1 MKAATISTPATTIM
15 SDLPAKLEAAVAAG
29 KILGQSRANILSLLA
44 ATTNPVYHAAV
55 AELVEGGHWTELD
68 DRFFRTLA
76 FGTGGLRGRTV
87 GKVVTQAEQGGGGPG
102 GRPEHPCVGTN
113 AMNFFNISRAVR
125 GMVATIRTMLAA
137 AGGEGRRPR
146 LVFAHD
152 TRHFSR
158 EFAEFCART
167 VVDLGGDAFLFE
179 AERSTPE
186 MSFAIRHLRADGGA
200 VLTASHNPSHDNGF
214 KAYFNDG
221 AQLISPYAEQ
231 VIAEVNAIDSEAFEP
246 VPDARRGTI
255 TLLGAEFDDLYIAR
269 LKTLVLDPAL
279 VRDGPRPKILYTNL
293 HGTGGRI
300 IPRLLADLGCEV
312 RTVAAQ
318 DAPDGRFPT
327 VASPNPENA
336 PALKMA
342 VDQAE
347 AEGADIVIGTDP
359 DCDRMGVAARDAGA
373 RMVLLTGNEVGSLL
387 AYYRVRTL
395 VGQGVITDDN
405 RERACLIKTFV
416 TSELQAAIARHYG
429 VNCVNTLTG
438 FKFIAAK
445 LKKYEEALPR
455 ELAGDYRDL
464 PAEASRALRL
474 EHSRFLVIASEE
486 SYGYLGQ
493 DDVRDKDANGA
504 AVMFVEMATY
514 AMSVGLTVP
523 GLLDNVFKDFGYFTE
538 KNHSIY
544 FEGAEG
550 AAKIARLAASYAASP
565 PAAADGAKVVGLR
578 DFNRDT
584 IRDEEGDIVPKEAML
599 VVDLEDGR
607 SFCVRPSGTE
617 PKIKYYVFGQR
628 LPAPGRAM
636 TDAELA
642 AARSEVDASLAAL
655 WQWLE
660 ADARTRVG
668 SGAGPARGEQA

>member
-1 MKAATISTPATTIM
+1 MNPVLLLVDIQNDYFPGGAMELHESEKAAKRAEDLLLSFRKKKFPVVHVRHVSTRPGSTFFLPGTQCADFRPCVLPEEGETVFVKHFPNSFRETQLLDSLRELNPDRLVIAGMMTHMCVDTTVR
-15 SDLPAKLEAAVAAG
+15 AACG
-29 KILGQSRANILSLLA
+29 MGL
-44 ATTNPVYHAAV
+44 TC
-55 AELVEGGHWTELD
+55 
-68 DRFFRTLA
+68 TLA
-76 FGTGGLRGRTV
+76 HDACATRDLSFGG
-87 GKVVTQAEQGGGGPG
+87 
-102 GRPEHPCVGTN
+102 
-113 AMNFFNISRAVR
+113 
-125 GMVATIRTMLAA
+125 
-137 AGGEGRRPR
+137 
-146 LVFAHD
+146 
-152 TRHFSR
+152 
-158 EFAEFCART
+158 
-167 VVDLGGDAFLFE
+167 
-179 AERSTPE
+179 
-186 MSFAIRHLRADGGA
+186 
-200 VLTASHNPSHDNGF
+200 
-214 KAYFNDG
+214 
-221 AQLISPYAEQ
+221 
-231 VIAEVNAIDSEAFEP
+231 
-246 VPDARRGTI
+246 
-255 TLLGAEFDDLYIAR
+255 
-269 LKTLVLDPAL
+269 
-279 VRDGPRPKILYTNL
+279 
-293 HGTGGRI
+293 
-300 IPRLLADLGCEV
+300 

-318 DAPDGRFPT
+318 DVQDGRFPT

-359 DCDRMGVAARDAGA
+359 DCDRMGVAARDARG

-445 LKKYEEALPR
+445 LRKYEEALPR

-642 AARSEVDASLAAL
+642 AARSEVDASLASL

-668 SGAGPARGEQA
+668 SGAGPARGEQG